1 MVERGLDTFAVER
14 DGSTRDRVLEA
25 GDHVIDLG
33 LEFVGI
39 ARAAFAADRYLVGN
53 DVACAAALDSA
64 EVGGGFGVDASEA
77 HRSDRLAGD
86 FDRGDAAPWRP
97 ISSQIVKTTSSG
109 PCGIF

>member
-1 MVERGLDTFAVER
+1 MVERGLDPFAVER

-25 GDHVIDLG
+25 RDHVIDLC

-53 DVACAAALDSA
+53 DVACAAALDGA
-64 EVGGGFGVDASEA
+64 EVGSGFGVDASEA

-86 FDRGDAAPWRP
+86 FDRGDAALVRD
-97 ISSQIVKTTSSG
+97 SG
-109 PCGIF
+109 VRLVALNGE